1 MIIDFHT
8 HVFPHKIADAA
19 MTKLQHQ
26 CGVPYYAPATAESL
40 VKTMDACGVDK
51 SVVLNIVTKE
61 TQHEDVLSFAKEIDS
76 ERLISFGSV
85 MPGSEYAL
93 EYVWKISDEGLK
105 GMKLH
110 PPLQRIDVDDKRLF
124 PVYDLARALNL
135 VVIFHAGWDATY
147 RDEMRASVEMT
158 INVVNNF
165 PGLKLVAAH
174 MGGLRIARDV
184 FDRLA
189 GKYELYFDTAYAADP
204 WLDKGMFR
212 DIIRRHGAEH
222 ILLGSDYPWH
232 LPSMEIDLI
241 KSLDIGE
248 EEKKIILGV
257 NAARLLGLLAQ
268 NRRSPV
274 YPLSA
279 Y

>member
-8 HVFPHKIADAA
+8 HVFPHKIAGAA
-19 MTKLQHQ
+19 MDRLQRQ
-26 CGVPYYAPATAESL
+26 CAVPCCAPAIVESL
-40 VKTMDACGVDK
+40 IETMDECGVDK

-61 TQHEDVLSFAKEIDS
+61 TQHEHVLSFAKEIDS

-93 EYVWKISDEGLK
+93 EYVWKVSDEGLR
-105 GMKLH
+105 GIKLH
-110 PPLQRIDVDDKRLF
+110 PPLQRIDFDDKRLF

-135 VVIFHAGWDATY
+135 VVVFHAGWDATY

-158 INVVNNF
+158 LNVVKNF

-174 MGGLRIARDV
+174 MGGLRLARDV

-189 GKYELYFDTAYAADP
+189 GKHNLYFDTAYTADL

-212 DIIRRHGAEH
+212 DIIRRHGAERV
-222 ILLGSDYPWH
+222 LFGSDYPWH
-232 LPSMEIDLI
+232 LPSAEIGLI
-241 KSLDIGE
+241 KSLGIGE
-248 EEKKIILGV
+248 EEKKMILGE
-257 NAARLLGLLAQ
+257 NAARLLGL
-268 NRRSPV
+268 
-274 YPLSA
+274 
-279 Y
+279 

>member
-61 TQHEDVLSFAKEIDS
+61 TQHEHVLSFAKEIDS

-105 GMKLH
+105 GIKLH
-110 PPLQRIDVDDKRLF
+110 PPLQRADVDDKRLF

-248 EEKKIILGV
+248 EEKKMILGE
-257 NAARLLGLLAQ
+257 NAARLLGL
-268 NRRSPV
+268 
-274 YPLSA
+274 
-279 Y
+279 